1 MLDNLNEYGDFGN
14 NHFDTLTPTAGSGAE
29 VVVWVAVGVGAE
41 VVAEVVAAVGWSF
54 YGERKFVNFGL
65 PFGFFAGSPVIDT
78 SGVVSFDFFSYFS
91 AFFAISFYFFDL

>member
-14 NHFDTLTPTAGSGAE
+14 DHFQTLTPAAGSEAE
-29 VVVWVAVGVGAE
+29 VVVCVAVEVG
-41 VVAEVVAAVGWSF
+41 AEVVAAVGWSF

-65 PFGFFAGSPVIDT
+65 PFGFFACSPVSDT
-78 SGVVSFDFFSYFS
+78 SGVTSFDFFSYFS